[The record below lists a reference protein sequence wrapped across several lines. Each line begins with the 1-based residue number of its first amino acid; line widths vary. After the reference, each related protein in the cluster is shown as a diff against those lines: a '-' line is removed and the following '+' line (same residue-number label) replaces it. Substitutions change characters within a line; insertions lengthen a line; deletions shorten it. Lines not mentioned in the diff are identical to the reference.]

1 MLKELSEVYNDK
13 DLLSFVDDLQ
23 YKYQLKEM

>member
-13 DLLSFVDDLQ
+13 DLLPFVDDLQ